1 MITLSL
7 LKQMQT
13 DNIGTIDTDMFH
25 LEIDIDGQGT
35 ARNGLWI
42 LPRGGGV
49 SRFSVNIQPVDIYV
63 RHTDKNIAYKKAKEV
78 LDYLKDSFSE
88 ICTLPNYPPI
98 FTETYSN
105 VKIEPTSSVEFLAKD
120 ENRKHIFVVSGE
132 IRYEED

>member
-13 DNIGTIDTDMFH
+13 DGIGTIDTDMFH

-98 FTETYSN
+98 FTKTYSN
-105 VKIEPTSSVEFLAKD
+105 VRIEPTSSVEFLAKD